1 MIETERY
8 ANFTIGLYGD
18 VSTKR
23 IPVSGTIEV
32 TNRCPLECVHC
43 YNNLPMSDGNAR
55 RRELTVADHHR
66 IVDELVDLGCLWVT
80 YSGGEIFARA
90 DFLEI
95 YRYAKEKGL
104 IVSLFTNATL
114 ITERVAD
121 FLAQY
126 PPFVIEITLYGRTKA
141 TYESLTGIPGSFE
154 KCLRGIRLLL
164 DRKLPVKLKTVA
176 ISVNKHEV
184 KAMKQFAEELGVE
197 FKFDAMINPRID
209 CSSSP
214 LAVRLTPADIVAMD
228 LDEPDRIAG
237 WKSLANLGPV
247 EAPEGEAKLLYDC
260 GGGMNSFAI
269 DPYGDITI
277 CVISHQDTYNVRD
290 GSVREGWETFL
301 AKVREKRI
309 TRITKCTTCPLTS
322 LCGSCA
328 ANGELE
334 NGDPEAP
341 VDFLCRTAHL
351 RAEVFELEMRPH
363 GDCEYCPGASDR
375 HVIEEMAEQVRNR
388 NTHLDATM
396 AALPVGQVAAGCGT
410 GACGSCSMH

>member
-8 ANFTIGLYGD
+8 ANFTIGLYAD

-43 YNNLPMSDGNAR
+43 YNNLPMSDGTAR

-121 FLAQY
+121 FLAEH
-126 PPFVIEITLYGRTKA
+126 PPFVVEITLYGRTKA

-214 LAVRLTPADIVAMD
+214 RAVRLTPADLVAMY
-228 LDEPDRIAG
+228 LDETDRIAG

-247 EAPEGEAKLLYDC
+247 EAP
-260 GGGMNSFAI
+260 
-269 DPYGDITI
+269 
-277 CVISHQDTYNVRD
+277 
-290 GSVREGWETFL
+290 
-301 AKVREKRI
+301 
-309 TRITKCTTCPLTS
+309 
-322 LCGSCA
+322 
-328 ANGELE
+328 
-334 NGDPEAP
+334 
-341 VDFLCRTAHL
+341 
-351 RAEVFELEMRPH
+351 
-363 GDCEYCPGASDR
+363 
-375 HVIEEMAEQVRNR
+375 
-388 NTHLDATM
+388 
-396 AALPVGQVAAGCGT
+396 
-410 GACGSCSMH
+410 